1 MNFYDELQ
9 AATEQQRAELLEIP
23 FLQAGAAGNI
33 TLDSYIAFL
42 TQAYHH
48 VKHTTPLLMACGS
61 RLPER
66 VEWLREAI
74 GEYIEEEMGHQEW
87 ILNDIKAC
95 GADAEAVRRGQPA
108 ITTELMVSYAYDT
121 IARNNPVSF
130 FGMVLVLE
138 GTSIE
143 LATRAAENLQQS
155 LGLPKQAFSYLLSHG
170 SLDIEHV
177 DFFKS
182 LMNKIEDEDDKRAI
196 IHCAKVMYRLY
207 GDIFRGLPLQLN
219 GEKYEAV
226 S

>member
-1 MNFYDELQ
+1 
-9 AATEQQRAELLEIP
+9 
-23 FLQAGAAGNI
+23 
-33 TLDSYIAFL
+33 
-42 TQAYHH
+42 
-48 VKHTTPLLMACGS
+48 
-61 RLPER
+61 
-66 VEWLREAI
+66 
-74 GEYIEEEMGHQEW
+74 
-87 ILNDIKAC
+87 
-95 GADAEAVRRGQPA
+95 
-108 ITTELMVSYAYDT
+108 MVSYAYDT
-121 IARNNPVSF
+121 IARNNPASF